1 MNAQSNATTD
11 LDAGTD
17 AKDEAK
23 TRATRWMCVLLFVG
37 ISLARL
43 AGAATTDPPRPAGA
57 QALPPPSASQ
67 LEGLIFDHATP
78 SDEGLDCMVALLDG
92 AGYTSADL
100 YMNPGVNI
108 DMLAAMDRCIDPEI
122 VDEEIMARLSNGL
135 GDDEAA
141 ECLVAGMAD
150 EDEATVNVWLAM
162 VFDGGVDLQLVAGM
176 FVEGCLDGP

>member
-108 DMLAAMDRCIDPEI
+108 DMLAAMDRCIDP
-122 VDEEIMARLSNGL
+122 
-135 GDDEAA
+135 
-141 ECLVAGMAD
+141 
-150 EDEATVNVWLAM
+150 
-162 VFDGGVDLQLVAGM
+162 
-176 FVEGCLDGP
+176 